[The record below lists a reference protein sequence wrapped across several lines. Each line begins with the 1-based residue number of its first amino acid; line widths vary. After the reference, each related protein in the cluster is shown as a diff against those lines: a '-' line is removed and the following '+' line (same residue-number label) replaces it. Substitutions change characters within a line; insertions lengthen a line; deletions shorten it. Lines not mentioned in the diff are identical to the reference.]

1 MSIRRLNHA
10 VLYVRNARASADF
23 YTRVLGFRV
32 RAAMGDQAFFLQAE
46 GSQNDH
52 DLGLFQVGERPA
64 GPHTVGLYHLAWQV
78 QTLEELADLRQ
89 RLLDANSLVGE
100 SDHGVSKSL
109 YARDPDGLEFE
120 IMWAVPRADW
130 PDEVGTWRLDMAS
143 ALARWPHTD
152 TADEL

>member
-1 MSIRRLNHA
+1 ML
-10 VLYVRNARASADF
+10 
-23 YTRVLGFRV
+23 FR
-32 RAAMGDQAFFLQAE
+32 
-46 GSQNDH
+46 S
-52 DLGLFQVGERPA
+52 
-64 GPHTVGLYHLAWQV
+64 
-78 QTLEELADLRQ
+78 
-89 RLLDANSLVGE
+89 
-100 SDHGVSKSL
+100 SL

>member
-100 SDHGVSKSL
+100 SDHGVSRSL

-120 IMWAVPRADW
+120 SRRI
-130 PDEVGTWRLDMAS
+130 RLGGRRGGRRVHDGQH
-143 ALARWPHTD
+143 LVQLPARSHR
-152 TADEL
+152 